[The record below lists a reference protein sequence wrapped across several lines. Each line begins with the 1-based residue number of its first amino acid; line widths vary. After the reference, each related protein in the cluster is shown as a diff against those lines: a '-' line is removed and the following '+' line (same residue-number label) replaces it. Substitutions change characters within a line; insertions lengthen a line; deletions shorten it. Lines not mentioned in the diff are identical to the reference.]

1 MREKNLNIFK
11 VDYKT
16 FFYSRGLIQF
26 IIKLVLIWLLF
37 SLMVVQVSN
46 MISKSL
52 SSTKN
57 DSTDKKVLVY
67 AKGLIN
73 NPEVFFQTSILHEKS
88 NKLENA
94 IADMELALGLLEM
107 QKTSVNYQE
116 KFKKRLQELQ
126 ELKKFNKE

>member
-126 ELKKFNKE
+126 ELKKLNK

>member
-1 MREKNLNIFK
+1 MNIFK
-11 VDYKT
+11 IDYKT
-16 FFYSRGLIQF
+16 FFYSSGLIQF

-37 SLMVVQVSN
+37 SLMLTQVSN

-52 SSTKN
+52 NATKN

-88 NKLENA
+88 NKLDNA

-126 ELKKFNKE
+126 ELKKLNKE

>member
-1 MREKNLNIFK
+1 ML
-11 VDYKT
+11 T
-16 FFYSRGLIQF
+16 
-26 IIKLVLIWLLF
+26 
-37 SLMVVQVSN
+37 QVSN

-52 SSTKN
+52 NATKN

-88 NKLENA
+88 NKLDNA

-126 ELKKFNKE
+126 ELKKLNKE